1 MVVGWVAA
9 ALYWLVRRPGN
20 RLGLSLLALAAAT
33 AVLFLQGA
41 AQPVLHIIGVA
52 IEPIFFLLAY
62 YVVFAFPDGRLV
74 GRLEK
79 VLLGAMALY
88 FLTGFVPYL
97 FFSPVVGGGA
107 PLAGCTAECPTNA
120 FMIADRPT
128 IAASY
133 GSDGSYLVIAIM
145 SATLLCLLYRLAT
158 ATRPRRQALV
168 PVYVP
173 ALVLTVPLLI
183 FHGVVTQLL
192 HLDPGTIHDLGW
204 FVTVARMALPYG
216 FLLAIVT
223 TTFFAASALKA
234 IVGRLGDNPN
244 ASQLR
249 TLLAEALDEPSL
261 GLAFRVGKTDDF
273 VDSSGGEYVPTAAAG
288 RSSTPVERNGETVAI
303 LTTLALNADPE
314 LVRAASQAVLLAL
327 EHGRLQTELRSSNA
341 ELRASRARIVAAG
354 DAQRSKIERDLH
366 DGAQQHLIALR
377 IKVGLASE
385 SAEDPQVAK
394 RFAEV
399 GSELEEI
406 LQELRELAHGLYP
419 PVLRQFGLGDALA
432 SVSRRSVP
440 PATVRA
446 AGIGRYSE
454 DIEAAVYFCCLEGLQ
469 NVGKHAGPDAHA
481 TIRLWER
488 GSDLCFEVSDDGVG
502 QEVESSRSFGN
513 GLTNMSDRIAALGGD
528 LTVESAPGR
537 GTSVRGSLPVTGP
550 LVRRGAHTGEIAAD
564 MPEAPFRKAQGRAR
578 PRAVAASRAR
588 TRPCGSSP
596 RRRRTRPRRRP
607 FEALRRDQHDRR
619 CGMGRAQAARRL
631 EAVDPRHAHVEQDE
645 VRIDLACEHERFF
658 AAGGFPQ
665 GLEAHRRLDHLAG
678 DVAEGRLVVDRDDTN
693 RALTPQCA
701 GSFPGRRAEHS
712 TPRRT
717 AAMLPTGVRR
727 RCPHAYTRGCTYTR
741 FSIVLACRSGS

>member
-1 MVVGWVAA
+1 MGGGLLVATSAHLVDPIAYGIQIAVMVVGWVAA
-9 ALYWLVRRPGN
+9 AVYWLVRRPGN
-20 RLGLSLLALAAAT
+20 RLGLSLLAVAAAT

-41 AQPVLHIIGVA
+41 AQPVLQSIGIAV
-52 IEPIFFLLAY
+52 EPIFFLLSY

-79 VLLGAMALY
+79 VLLGTMALY

-97 FFSPVVGGGA
+97 FFSPVVSGGA
-107 PLAGCTAECPTNA
+107 PLAGCNAECPTNA

-145 SATLLCLLYRLAT
+145 SATLLCLVYRLAT

-249 TLLAEALDEPSL
+249 TLLGEALDEPSL
-261 GLAFRVGKTDDF
+261 ELAFRVGKTDDF
-273 VDSSGGEYVPTAAAG
+273 VDSSGEAYVPTAAAG
-288 RSSTPVERNGETVAI
+288 RSSTPVERNGETVAV
-303 LTTLALNADPE
+303 LTYDSALNADPE
-314 LVRAASQAVLLAL
+314 LVRAASQAVLIAL
-327 EHGRLQTELRSSNA
+327 EHGRLHTELRSTNA

-385 SAEDPQVAK
+385 SAEADPQVAK

-432 SVSRRSVP
+432 SASRRSVP

-446 AGIGRYSE
+446 AGIGRYPE

-469 NVGKHAGPDAHA
+469 NVGKHAGPSANA

-488 GSDLCFEVSDDGVG
+488 GSDICFEIRDDGVG
-502 QEVESSRSFGN
+502 HDPQSARSSGN
-513 GLTNMSDRIAALGGD
+513 GLTNMGDRIAALGGD
-528 LTVESAPGR
+528 LIVESAPGR
-537 GTSVRGSLPVTGP
+537 GTTVRGSLPVT
-550 LVRRGAHTGEIAAD
+550 
-564 MPEAPFRKAQGRAR
+564 
-578 PRAVAASRAR
+578 
-588 TRPCGSSP
+588 
-596 RRRRTRPRRRP
+596 
-607 FEALRRDQHDRR
+607 DR
-619 CGMGRAQAARRL
+619 
-631 EAVDPRHAHVEQDE
+631 
-645 VRIDLACEHERFF
+645 
-658 AAGGFPQ
+658 
-665 GLEAHRRLDHLAG
+665 
-678 DVAEGRLVVDRDDTN
+678 
-693 RALTPQCA
+693 
-701 GSFPGRRAEHS
+701 
-712 TPRRT
+712 
-717 AAMLPTGVRR
+717 
-727 RCPHAYTRGCTYTR
+727 
-741 FSIVLACRSGS
+741 